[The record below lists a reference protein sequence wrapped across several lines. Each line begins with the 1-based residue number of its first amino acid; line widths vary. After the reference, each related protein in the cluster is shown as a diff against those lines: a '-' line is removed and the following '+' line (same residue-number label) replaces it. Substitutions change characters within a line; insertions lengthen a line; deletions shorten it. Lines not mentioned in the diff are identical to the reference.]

1 MKLLNFGDSTLRESF
16 EKKFP
21 KIGVPWLLIKWL
33 SIAALAL
40 LVAGLAALAYVFNL
54 LDTAFS
60 KVIRFTLESNI
71 GAQEADIKYWVGTIT
86 FLLSFFILWLISNLW
101 KHRYILVGLAVALFA
116 FAYFSGVSSNKEVF
130 GEGKDDRF
138 MCPGPTPDHPQTISR
153 TSKNPQAKL
162 PCTKIYNPAEV
173 AVATYLLQ
181 MQESKQPLQK
191 PKIVPRFQMLF
202 DDFELMK
209 NGVQLVYK
217 SKALDSEDM
226 PIVYDRPGF
235 DNIAGGLLVPVTL
248 EDLAKIRAHIKQKIE
263 EDQKKK
269 DAAAKEKLDE
279 ERRVAAELETKKA
292 LEKAENDRKE
302 KQEKTLRYSNLKQ
315 EVATLKEEKH
325 RLEEED
331 NAIKRNGERSVQV
344 ARNDR
349 HNRLIVNKGTYVSS
363 VSKQVVVYVNG
374 KKSVVSFN
382 EDAFAELHDKGAKI
396 ELGAEG
402 CWFCEGE
409 RAAIREI
416 PRNKKRLQDISSTI
430 AVNERELEE
439 LLIQLPELKTATQNK
454 PQQPKSTNTT
464 LVAQTSRV
472 NTTTS
477 TPGNE
482 VVLIIRLIRRDPV
495 KPFFEYEP
503 GMRGNTVL
511 SSSDGIRISS
521 TGKAC
526 DSVKL
531 GIDDSEPK
539 GICSYHKNPIMVSA
553 GSVYKIYNNTGK
565 IVLGKV
571 MRSEID

>member
-60 KVIRFTLESNI
+60 KVIRFILESNI

-279 ERRVAAELETKKA
+279 EKRKADAEAK
-292 LEKAENDRKE
+292 EKADAIAAAKKEADEKDRAYWEKRYTDIATEINSEVRKVKGGVYSPERERQAKELIIAMMGNLDEAKLKLGKNTPKIMIEQIQATPE
-302 KQEKTLRYSNLKQ
+302 KQTPAKTFS
-315 EVATLKEEKH
+315 
-325 RLEEED
+325 
-331 NAIKRNGERSVQV
+331 
-344 ARNDR
+344 
-349 HNRLIVNKGTYVSS
+349 
-363 VSKQVVVYVNG
+363 
-374 KKSVVSFN
+374 
-382 EDAFAELHDKGAKI
+382 
-396 ELGAEG
+396 
-402 CWFCEGE
+402 
-409 RAAIREI
+409 AASR
-416 PRNKKRLQDISSTI
+416 TI
-430 AVNERELEE
+430 AVGGNVVIKIHFINRQPPKESFEYKSNKANENRVNRNSEGIYIEKNGNVPCE
-439 LLIQLPELKTATQNK
+439 DI
-454 PQQPKSTNTT
+454 T
-464 LVAQTSRV
+464 LVVEGYS
-472 NTTTS
+472 NTQICKM
-477 TPGNE
+477 G
-482 VVLIIRLIRRDPV
+482 
-495 KPFFEYEP
+495 
-503 GMRGNTVL
+503 
-511 SSSDGIRISS
+511 
-521 TGKAC
+521 GK
-526 DSVKL
+526 
-531 GIDDSEPK
+531 
-539 GICSYHKNPIMVSA
+539 
-553 GSVYKIYNNTGK
+553 YKIDP
-565 IVLGKV
+565 GKV
-571 MRSEID
+571 YDIQNNSGRSVFSQNLHCTTETKTMGAEKC